1 MTGGGNGAAT
11 RPSILAV
18 AAMPVWQMRDG
29 FSLRVANLLRGL
41 AREWRVTL
49 VAPRDETVPD
59 DPATLGLERFVPVS
73 AKAARSSPRW
83 EVDEEAFRK
92 AVDTALADG
101 RPDAALVWG
110 GAEFAAIGRD
120 DFPPAVLDRIDCMAL
135 AAWRELGL
143 PQPLRLRARSLRGLF
158 YQLRRE
164 RRFVRAF
171 DACVVAGPKD
181 AALLRRIS
189 GRDTVHVVPN
199 GVEVQALKTAAEEAA
214 APTVAFTGVMAFPP
228 NVDAV
233 RYFVDAVWPAVRA
246 RVPDARFLIAGRH
259 PTPEVA
265 RLAEAA
271 GVEVL
276 GEVPDMTAVL
286 RQAWVAVAPMRSGAG
301 IKNKVLEAWAVGTP
315 VVMSPAAA
323 NGLSLDPAAETLVA
337 EDPGRMAEIVAR
349 LLTNPEERRRLGAAA
364 HRLAL
369 EHAWEDAAREVS
381 RLLRTASGR
390 PA

>member
-1 MTGGGNGAAT
+1 MTGSGSGAPG
-11 RPSILAV
+11 RPSLLAV
-18 AAMPVWQMRDG
+18 AALPVWRMRDG

-49 VAPRDETVPD
+49 IAPLDDAVPA
-59 DPATLGLERFVPVS
+59 DPDALGLERLVPVS
-73 AKAARSSPRW
+73 PEAARHSPTW
-83 EVDEEAFRK
+83 DVNAEEFRK
-92 AVDTALADG
+92 AVDTALAHG

-110 GAEFAAIGRD
+110 GAEFAALGRR
-120 DFPPAVLDRIDCMAL
+120 DFPPVVLDRIDCMAL

-143 PQPLRLRARSLRGLF
+143 ARPLRQRVSILRGF
-158 YQLRRE
+158 IYQLRRE

-171 DACVVAGPKD
+171 HACVVAAPKD

-189 GRDTVHVVPN
+189 GRDTVHVVAN
-199 GVEVQALKTAAEEAA
+199 GVAIQAPRVPADEAP

-233 RYFVDAVWPAVRA
+233 RYFVQAVWPGVRA
-246 RVPDARFLIAGRH
+246 RVPDAGFVIAGRH
-259 PTPEVA
+259 PTPEVVQ
-265 RLAEAA
+265 LAEAP

-286 RQAWVAVAPMRSGAG
+286 RQAWVAVAPMRTGAG

-323 NGLSLDPAAETLVA
+323 NGLSLDPAAQSLVE
-337 EDPGRMAEIVAR
+337 EDPARMADVVAR
-349 LLTNPEERRRLGAAA
+349 LLTDTAERRRLGAAA

-369 EHAWEDAAREVS
+369 EHAWEDAARQVS
-381 RLLRTASGR
+381 RLLRAASGR

>member
-1 MTGGGNGAAT
+1 MTARGNGSAG
-11 RPSILAV
+11 RPSLLAV
-18 AAMPVWQMRDG
+18 AALPVWQMRDG

-49 VAPRDETVPD
+49 IAPLDEAVPA
-59 DPATLGLERFVPVS
+59 DPAALGLERLVPVS
-73 AKAARSSPRW
+73 PEAARHSPRW
-83 EVDEEAFRK
+83 DVDAEAFRK
-92 AVDTALADG
+92 AVDAALADA

-110 GAEFAAIGRD
+110 GAEFAALGRR
-120 DFPPAVLDRIDCMAL
+120 DFPPVVLDRIDCMAL

-143 PQPLRLRARSLRGLF
+143 PQPLRHRASVLRGLL

-171 DACVVAGPKD
+171 AACVVAAPKD
-181 AALLRRIS
+181 AAVLRRIS

-199 GVEVQALKTAAEEAA
+199 GVEIQSLRIPADEAPG
-214 APTVAFTGVMAFPP
+214 PTVAFTGVMAFPP

-233 RYFVDAVWPAVRA
+233 HYFVKSVWPAVRA
-246 RVPDARFLIAGRH
+246 SVPDARFVIAGRH

-265 RLAEAA
+265 RLAEAP

-286 RQAWVAVAPMRSGAG
+286 RRAWVAVAPMRTGAG

-323 NGLSLDPAAETLVA
+323 NGLSLDPAAAALVEEEPA
-337 EDPGRMAEIVAR
+337 RMAEVVAR
-349 LLTNPEERRRLGAAA
+349 LLRDTAERRRLGAAA
-364 HRLAL
+364 HAFAL